1 MNRKWIA
8 LFIPVLGLAS
18 CSSTGKNTL
27 DDKSKG
33 KDDDPP
39 SLTSPQTRRM
49 WIPDKIEGEQYI
61 KGHYIYYIEKGA
73 QWKAQ

>member
-1 MNRKWIA
+1 MTA
-8 LFIPVLGLAS
+8 
-18 CSSTGKNTL
+18 CSSSQKKVL
-27 DDKSKG
+27 DDKPKG
-33 KDDDPP
+33 KDDDSP

-49 WIPDKIEGEQYI
+49 WIPDKIEGEQFI